1 MGKKADCAEF
11 NSQGIAID
19 VAIDVAIRQLK
30 ITHILNVTKAGAKSL
45 ALEGRGPN
53 RLRSG

>member
-1 MGKKADCAEF
+1 MF
-11 NSQGIAID
+11 QSQGIAID

-45 ALEGRGPN
+45 QNHWLLKEGDQTG
-53 RLRSG
+53 